1 MRARMGQR
9 SQGREPMPPIDDDEL
24 LRYSRQIMLPEVDV
38 AGQERLRRAVVLV
51 VGLGGLGSPIAL
63 YLAAAGVGKLIL
75 ADDDQVELSNL
86 QRQIAHGN
94 ASIGKAKA
102 SSAKA
107 AAAAINP
114 RIEVEAVVERM
125 DETSLGAV
133 LGRVGLALDAS
144 DNQATR
150 FALNDACWRAGTPL
164 VSGAAIRW
172 EGQVAVFNPRDAA
185 SPCYRCLHAEGAEEA
200 LNCAENGVIAPLV
213 GVIGALQAM
222 EAVKLIS
229 GVGESL
235 VGRVLHYDGKRA
247 EWRTFKLPKRRG
259 CRTCGGRMAERFE

>member
-1 MRARMGQR
+1 M
-9 SQGREPMPPIDDDEL
+9 DDDEL
-24 LRYSRQIMLPEVDV
+24 LRYSRQLMLPEVDV
-38 AGQERLRRAVVLV
+38 AGQERLRRAAALV

-63 YLAAAGVGKLIL
+63 YLAAAGVGKLVL

-94 ASIGKAKA
+94 ASIGRAKA

-114 RIEVEAVVERM
+114 RIKVEAVVERM
-125 DETSLGAV
+125 DASSLDGV
-133 LGRVGLALDAS
+133 LRRVDLALDAS

-150 FALNDACWRAGTPL
+150 FALNDACWRAGRPL

-172 EGQVAVFNPRDAA
+172 EGQVAAFNPRDAA
-185 SPCYRCLHAEGAEEA
+185 SPCYRCLYADGAEEA

-213 GVIGALQAM
+213 GVIGAVQAM
-222 EAVKLIS
+222 EAVKLIC
-229 GVGESL
+229 GVGEPL
-235 VGRVLHYDGKRA
+235 VGRVLCYDGKRA
-247 EWRTFKLPKRRG
+247 EWRTFKLPKRPE
-259 CRTCGGRMAERFE
+259 CPTCGPQPAAPTRPG

>member
-1 MRARMGQR
+1 
-9 SQGREPMPPIDDDEL
+9 MPPIDDDEL

-38 AGQERLRRAVVLV
+38 AGQERLRRAAALV

-75 ADDDQVELSNL
+75 ADDDRVELSNL
-86 QRQIAHGN
+86 QRQIAHSS
-94 ASIGKAKA
+94 ASVGKAKA

-107 AAAAINP
+107 AAAALNP
-114 RIEVEAVVERM
+114 RIEVEAVARRM
-125 DETSLGAV
+125 DANSLGAV
-133 LGRVGLALDAS
+133 LGGVDLALDAS
-144 DNQATR
+144 DNQTTR
-150 FALNDACWRAGTPL
+150 FALNDACWRAGKPL

-172 EGQVAVFNPRDAA
+172 EGQVAVFDPRDAA
-185 SPCYRCLHAEGAEEA
+185 SPCYRCLHADGAGEA

-222 EAVKLIS
+222 EAVKLIC

-235 VGRVLHYDGKRA
+235 VGRVLRYDGKRA
-247 EWRTFKLPKRRG
+247 EWRTFQLPKRPG
-259 CRTCGGRMAERFE
+259 CRTCGGRAAERLR